1 MFDAFVGSELFDR
14 FFARFAVAFLV
25 LLIGLILG
33 RVLGRFLKKFLH
45 EIELD
50 KIAKK
55 AGIRFSLES
64 VFSQVT
70 TYIIYFFTVIW
81 SLNELGLTTTILN
94 MVSAAALVLIII
106 SFLLAVKDFLPNMI
120 AGFFIYQKGII
131 KVGDKVRIDKLEGR
145 VSKISLVE
153 TEIATKKGDIIFV
166 PNSSITKKEFVRKR

>member
-1 MFDAFVGSELFDR
+1 MLNTLVDSDLLNR
-14 FFARFAVAFLV
+14 FFTRFAVALV
-25 LLIGLILG
+25 ILLIGLILG

-50 KIAKK
+50 KLAKK
-55 AGIRFSLES
+55 AGVKFSLES
-64 VFSQVT
+64 VLSQIL

-81 SLNELGLTTTILN
+81 ALNELGLTTTILN

-106 SFLLAVKDFLPNMI
+106 SFLIAIKDFLPNMI

-131 KVGDKVRIDKLEGR
+131 KVGDKIKIDKLEGK

-153 TEIATKKGDIIFV
+153 TEITTKKGDTIFV
-166 PNSSITKKEFVRKR
+166 PNSSITKREFVRKR